1 MHRSRKNRSAS
12 STFPSRRIARK
23 SSVVSFV
30 RQSDLRAS
38 AGPLVLIVTSRSFLS
53 TVSSSFAFK
62 SAIVVACYHDRRKEG
77 TLSTFELLAAIDLR
91 DGKVVRLVQ
100 GEFAR
105 ETVYGDDPIATAAKL
120 LETGVPWLHIVD
132 LDGAR
137 AGAPRQTRLLGDIVA
152 ALGREA
158 RCQVAGGLRTEAAV
172 EAALE
177 TGAARVVVGT
187 AALEQP
193 SLAGRLVERWGVERI
208 GCAIDVRDG
217 MAVGYAWQGG
227 ESGYRA
233 EDSVHVLAA
242 TGVRRFVVTSI
253 ERDGLMEGPDLDL
266 LERLVRLDAGA
277 VIASGGIAS
286 IDHLLA
292 VRGLG
297 CPAGQTRRAGS
308 AWPR

>member
-1 MHRSRKNRSAS
+1 M
-12 STFPSRRIARK
+12 
-23 SSVVSFV
+23 
-30 RQSDLRAS
+30 
-38 AGPLVLIVTSRSFLS
+38 LIVTSRSFLS

-105 ETVYGDDPIATAAKL
+105 ETVYRDDPIATAAKL

-297 CPAGQTRRAGS
+297 CAGAVVGRAIYEGRLEL
-308 AWPR
+308 ADAVRELAVCT